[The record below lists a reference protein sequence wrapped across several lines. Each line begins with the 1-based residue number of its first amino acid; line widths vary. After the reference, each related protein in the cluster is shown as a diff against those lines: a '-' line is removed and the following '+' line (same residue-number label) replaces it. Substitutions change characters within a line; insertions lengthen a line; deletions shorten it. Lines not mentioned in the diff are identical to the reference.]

1 VSSPNKLGVAFKP
14 KASFEVSYQS
24 LSSHVPILAIWVAD
38 APRDII
44 EIFDEV
50 ANELVT
56 SAEYFPDYGKIKDEI
71 HVRIRELPI
80 VDTLRDLRQNHL
92 NQLVRVHGVLWS

>member
-1 VSSPNKLGVAFKP
+1 MLISV
-14 KASFEVSYQS
+14 
-24 LSSHVPILAIWVAD
+24 
-38 APRDII
+38 RR
-44 EIFDEV
+44 IFDEV

-56 SAEYFPDYGKIKDEI
+56 SAEYFPDYGTHPDSDVTVFQKNILVSIGKIKAEI

-92 NQLVRVHGVLWS
+92 NQHEHVASISSIYDIIVNILNT